1 MNPQD
6 FYRLIFSDILLGY
19 TSTSHSFFGPI
30 FIKHLSYL
38 DMGALDSQYNL
49 YLLKAKSNGILD
61 YKTREIDIIKE
72 NLWTQKEERELL
84 DFEKFVTDVKINISK
99 DYLNSRRQRMKKDIN
114 DVEKKIDKLK
124 RKKEYYIGQTA
135 ESIAHK
141 KLTYSKIIQSYYKD
155 EKLLEKLIDADSE
168 IDDIHY
174 YELIDLYN
182 QFQEKLGN
190 DNLKMLSIFRF
201 FTDVF
206 YLCDD
211 DAFSFYGKPIINLTN
226 YQVEIF
232 SLGRYFKNVI
242 SNNPGIPT
250 EILNKPDELMDWL
263 QIQTN

>member
-155 EKLLEKLIDADSE
+155 EKLLEKLIDEETNKIALKYSE
-168 IDDIHY
+168 VAY
-174 YELIDLYN
+174 A
-182 QFQEKLGN
+182 LGN
-190 DNLKMLSIFRF
+190 VMDIGSRMTLQNGSISDLIEKYKL
-201 FTDVF
+201 DVAKIGF
-206 YLCDD
+206 
-211 DAFSFYGKPIINLTN
+211 
-226 YQVEIF
+226 EIE
-232 SLGRYFKNVI
+232 Y
-242 SNNPGIPT
+242 IPY
-250 EILNKPDELMDWL
+250 KK
-263 QIQTN
+263 